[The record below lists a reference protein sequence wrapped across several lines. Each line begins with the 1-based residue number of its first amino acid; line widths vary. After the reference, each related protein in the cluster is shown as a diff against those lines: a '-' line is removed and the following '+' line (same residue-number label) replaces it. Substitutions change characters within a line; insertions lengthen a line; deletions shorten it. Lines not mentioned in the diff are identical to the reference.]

1 MLFFRCILDVF
12 LSMSLETQQEFILTG
27 FQSAFY
33 AIERSLKGRG
43 DVLGQQRVGQISS
56 GSVALLNAAFDAVSR
71 FRALPSA
78 AVLDARRARRS
89 RPTHDPRPV
98 PRVRARPR
106 RRPSRIPRRLSVTP
120 GVQLPYPAEIRRRS
134 VRSRRGGTPL
144 PQNGHLARPFLFGA
158 RYRGA
163 RGGHVEPD
171 GRRRGTSGRKL
182 ASSNVGDFTLV
193 DISSTISE
201 DYKFSGAAAASN
213 GKIVFAP

>member
-89 RPTHDPRPV
+89 RPRHGPHAPFLASARVLDDV
-98 PRVRARPR
+98 PRGSIVACRSRPACK
-106 RRPSRIPRRLSVTP
+106 
-120 GVQLPYPAEIRRRS
+120 LPFPAEIRRRP
-134 VRSRRGGTPL
+134 VRPRVAGGI
-144 PQNGHLARPFLFGA
+144 LARPFLFGA
-158 RYRGA
+158 RYRGT

-171 GRRRGTSGRKL
+171 GRRRGTRAQGR
-182 ASSNVGDFTLV
+182 SQTGVV
-193 DISSTISE
+193 
-201 DYKFSGAAAASN
+201 
-213 GKIVFAP
+213 PRW